1 MSMELATS
9 HQESGTIEGILG
21 DDSAKQLVASSVI
34 VMRLLDLYGVLLVI
48 YTCSY
53 CVDE

>member
-21 DDSAKQLVASSVI
+21 DDSTKQLVASFVTVI
-34 VMRLLDLYGVLLVI
+34 RLLDLYGVLS
-48 YTCSY
+48 CG
-53 CVDE
+53 